1 MSYVWFVIAA
11 ILEISGC
18 FMFWL
23 WLRMGR
29 SPLWVLPAI
38 GILALFAAALTR
50 IEVAFAG
57 RAFAAYAGIY
67 TVASLAWLLLSER
80 TRPTASDLIG
90 AGLCLAGAIVIFLGG
105 KTAGAIG

>member
-11 ILEISGC
+11 MLEIGGC

-29 SPLWVLPAI
+29 SPLWTLPAI
-38 GILALFAAALTR
+38 VALSLFAFALTR

-67 TVASLAWLLLSER
+67 TVASLAWLLLWER
-80 TRPTASDLIG
+80 VRPTAFDLIG
-90 AGLCLAGAIVIFLGG
+90 TGLCVAGTIVIVLGG
-105 KTAGAIG
+105 RTTLG